1 MRKITQTAA
10 DILLGS
16 LVLSGCFGGF
26 SPNANFYTLSAD
38 DRVEIIP
45 VSQKKMSVQI
55 QDVSIPDYLSQPQ
68 IVTLN
73 KNKVEIKKNEF
84 NRWGAP
90 LGDIIQR
97 TLAAD
102 ISAMLPKAN
111 VKMAGEVYVPENYNV
126 EINIS
131 RLDGTWNDTATLESW
146 WQITDKN
153 GNQLTS
159 SRTYLTTPLG
169 EENFVALV
177 EAESALIAGLAQEI
191 SQSLSRLAK

>member
-1 MRKITQTAA
+1 M
-10 DILLGS
+10 
-16 LVLSGCFGGF
+16 
-26 SPNANFYTLSAD
+26 
-38 DRVEIIP
+38 
-45 VSQKKMSVQI
+45 
-55 QDVSIPDYLSQPQ
+55 
-68 IVTLN
+68 
-73 KNKVEIKKNEF
+73 
-84 NRWGAP
+84 
-90 LGDIIQR
+90 GDIMQR

>member
-1 MRKITQTAA
+1 MSIREFVE
-10 DILLGS
+10 
-16 LVLSGCFGGF
+16 LVLKFEDLRE
-26 SPNANFYTLSAD
+26 NYNLNYIIYT
-38 DRVEIIP
+38 
-45 VSQKKMSVQI
+45 
-55 QDVSIPDYLSQPQ
+55 
-68 IVTLN
+68 
-73 KNKVEIKKNEF
+73 KVFNE
-84 NRWGAP
+84 
-90 LGDIIQR
+90 
-97 TLAAD
+97 T
-102 ISAMLPKAN
+102 KTYH
-111 VKMAGEVYVPENYNV
+111 EVYNVQNISQLGYLLTEVEEHNYNV